1 MSPAPLTPGVL
12 LALSN
17 TSRTTSKALKSFTDT
32 TPSELLS
39 LLLRLLNELQDQLFF
54 GHGASSL
61 SLQLPAAADGVL
73 CRRPFSC
80 SCFIL
85 SPLLQDQPFTSPCL
99 SGPLARIREC
109 SQDLDQTDKSFACTY
124 EHQFSNSQKLV
135 EVKLQHKALCTGLES
150 EHWWV
155 LSNRCY
161 SVFGNELPPQYS
173 GCAYAVAYIKRFGT
187 SIREAKAYLHTESAI
202 TSVQNITLDELSTT
216 AGLDSSMDEEDASL
230 DAPCM
235 QNTTDSEI
243 SLSPITDAG
252 ASQPAGSPSALKSSS
267 SHSSL
272 EPESE
277 TAHAPTEHTQP
288 AAQQD
293 AGTHATAQCIL
304 KSVFKTVASS
314 LDAWLPMLSHFQ
326 MHYEGSIAM
335 IPRYY
340 SHFASL
346 SRESLVLNNH
356 SPAVWRNLLKE
367 EHQDEGV
374 SSDREPVKGSVPT
387 EEGKKCS
394 KGDEVAC
401 THEIEQAKNG
411 GMKRGGS
418 VKTEEIAQDPLQW
431 SVADVVNYF
440 TAEGFPEQAVA
451 FRTQE
456 INGKSLLLMQL
467 SDVLTVARYE
477 WTQRDISGQGSLNQE
492 SSYNLAQY
500 SSESV

>member
-1 MSPAPLTPGVL
+1 TGRPWIGSGGLPEGPMRPPRRTPAT
-12 LALSN
+12 
-17 TSRTTSKALKSFTDT
+17 
-32 TPSELLS
+32 
-39 LLLRLLNELQDQLFF
+39 
-54 GHGASSL
+54 
-61 SLQLPAAADGVL
+61 
-73 CRRPFSC
+73 
-80 SCFIL
+80 
-85 SPLLQDQPFTSPCL
+85 DQPFTPPCL
-99 SGPLARIREC
+99 SGPLVRIREC

-202 TSVQNITLDELSTT
+202 TSVQNITLPGQYYGRGTGQSGCTMHAEHHRFRDQ
-216 AGLDSSMDEEDASL
+216 SS
-230 DAPCM
+230 
-235 QNTTDSEI
+235 
-243 SLSPITDAG
+243 ITDAG
-252 ASQPAGSPSALKSSS
+252 ASQPAGPPSALKSSP

-293 AGTHATAQCIL
+293 AGTHAHYTNTQCIL
-304 KSVFKTVASS
+304 KSCRA
-314 LDAWLPMLSHFQ
+314 

-346 SRESLVLNNH
+346 SRESL
-356 SPAVWRNLLKE
+356 
-367 EHQDEGV
+367 HQDEAV

-387 EEGKKCS
+387 KEGKKCS

-418 VKTEEIAQDPLQW
+418 VKTEEIAQDPLRW
-431 SVADVVNYF
+431 SVANVVNYF
-440 TAEGFPEQAVA
+440 TAVGFPEQAVS

-456 INGKSLLLMQL
+456 IDGKSLLLMQHSDMLTGL
-467 SDVLTVARYE
+467 SIRLQDM
-477 WTQRDISGQGSLNQE
+477 
-492 SSYNLAQY
+492 
-500 SSESV
+500 

>member
-1 MSPAPLTPGVL
+1 VKLII
-12 LALSN
+12 
-17 TSRTTSKALKSFTDT
+17 
-32 TPSELLS
+32 
-39 LLLRLLNELQDQLFF
+39 FF
-54 GHGASSL
+54 FP
-61 SLQLPAAADGVL
+61 Q
-73 CRRPFSC
+73 
-80 SCFIL
+80 
-85 SPLLQDQPFTSPCL
+85 
-99 SGPLARIREC
+99 
-109 SQDLDQTDKSFACTY
+109 
-124 EHQFSNSQKLV
+124 LV

-367 EHQDEGV
+367 ETSAKRYMEVHIH
-374 SSDREPVKGSVPT
+374 GSLDGQSECNQQNPDS
-387 EEGKKCS
+387 EAS
-394 KGDEVAC
+394 
-401 THEIEQAKNG
+401 
-411 GMKRGGS
+411 S

-451 FRTQE
+451 FRTQ
-456 INGKSLLLMQL
+456 
-467 SDVLTVARYE
+467 
-477 WTQRDISGQGSLNQE
+477 
-492 SSYNLAQY
+492 
-500 SSESV
+500 

>member
-1 MSPAPLTPGVL
+1 
-12 LALSN
+12 
-17 TSRTTSKALKSFTDT
+17 
-32 TPSELLS
+32 
-39 LLLRLLNELQDQLFF
+39 
-54 GHGASSL
+54 
-61 SLQLPAAADGVL
+61 
-73 CRRPFSC
+73 
-80 SCFIL
+80 
-85 SPLLQDQPFTSPCL
+85 
-99 SGPLARIREC
+99 
-109 SQDLDQTDKSFACTY
+109 
-124 EHQFSNSQKLV
+124 V

-202 TSVQNITLDELSTT
+202 TSVQNITLSIGFSGTQGCFKVTDPPTDLVQSPLSSQNLALRPHLASFQDELSTT

-235 QNTTDSEI
+235 QNTTDSGI

-326 MHYEGSIAM
+326 MHFEGSITM

-346 SRESLVLNNH
+346 CRESLVVNNH

-367 EHQDEGV
+367 EVIGRMSHQDEGV

-387 EEGKKCS
+387 KEGKKCS

-456 INGKSLLLMQL
+456 IDGKSLLLMQHSDMLTGL
-467 SDVLTVARYE
+467 SIRLQD
-477 WTQRDISGQGSLNQE
+477 
-492 SSYNLAQY
+492 
-500 SSESV
+500 